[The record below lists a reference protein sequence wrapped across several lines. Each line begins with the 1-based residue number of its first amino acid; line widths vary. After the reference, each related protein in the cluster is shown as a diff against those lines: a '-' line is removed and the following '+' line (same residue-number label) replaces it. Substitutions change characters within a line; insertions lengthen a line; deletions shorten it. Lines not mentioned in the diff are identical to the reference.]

1 MKILLLSYS
10 LTTSSP
16 ALRLKKALESRGEQV
31 TLLTMTAT
39 EGVAAKKGVAV
50 ITPSHLYRMYE
61 YVSIRLKNAIFRFI
75 YRNKKPSY
83 FSVGNLGIPYRYLR
97 KYVLEADVVNLHW
110 VTGFIN
116 YDDIEKI
123 RRDAKKVI
131 WTLHDCRPF
140 TGGCHHDEGCNGF
153 EKDCGRCPLLNS
165 KNVHDITHYI
175 MKRSRRS
182 LTAYL
187 NDNKNPKG
195 SAEAEGISSVKE
207 INIVAPGTWMAE
219 RVSRSSLFGNSRC
232 SVIPNA
238 LDLNIFK
245 PLNRQSLREEYNI
258 PEDARVI
265 LTGAVHMDSPYKGFE
280 KLKEIITKLPRDIF
294 LLTFGRVDDLAD
306 VCDGINLRQFG
317 YIDDESE
324 MARIYNLADV
334 FVLPSLHENLPTV
347 VMESMACGTPVT
359 AFDVGSVRD
368 MMSHKEDGYVATCY
382 DADDFVEGVE
392 WCMEY
397 GRVIS
402 GKAVDRI
409 RTYADY
415 GIVGNKYTEAYSE

>member
-10 LTTSSP
+10 LTTSTP

-31 TLLTMTAT
+31 TLIAMTAT
-39 EGVAAKKGVAV
+39 PKAEEKNGVEV
-50 ITPSHLYRMYE
+50 ITPSLLYRMYE

-165 KNVHDITHYI
+165 DNVHDITHYV
-175 MKRSRRS
+175 MKRSQKS
-182 LTAYL
+182 FAACLDDAK
-187 NDNKNPKG
+187 DPKG
-195 SAEAEGISSVKE
+195 NAGARVKRNLKE
-207 INIVAPGTWMAE
+207 INIVAPGTWMAA

-232 SVIPNA
+232 SIIPNA
-238 LDLNIFK
+238 LDCNIFK
-245 PLNRQSLREEYNI
+245 PLDRLSLREEYNI
-258 PEDARVI
+258 PKEARVI
-265 LTGAVHMDSPYKGFE
+265 LTGAVHMDSPYKGME

-368 MMSHKEDGYVATCY
+368 MVSHKKDGYVAACY
-382 DADDFVEGVE
+382 DADDFAEGIK
-392 WCMEY
+392 WCM
-397 GRVIS
+397 GS
-402 GKAVDRI
+402 GQGIAGKMADKI
-409 RTYADY
+409 RLFADY
-415 GIVGNKYTEAYSE
+415 SIVGNKYIDAYSE